1 MFPNTKKNQE
11 KLFKPFL
18 QTGRLDCWGFFLVLK
33 TFFFVPKYDKILS
46 DRLCWCLALLTEIRI
61 VKKSWRAGLVV
72 CNPAQFL
79 RGIFSGQMN
88 TTLPKIEGRPLCSVV
103 LSACYHTAPLWWAE
117 TDNHLC
123 RSESSRKWRRTK
135 LCWKRPGC
143 FLLLCLLKWVRERD
157 VKWKLPPMWLL
168 KHVKDFV
175 SVWWWCRS
183 AGIHAQLQITSFSVA
198 ETCYSFLFFLW
209 SALKWD
215 THTHVFKWPWLCLR
229 SDNRVMAE
237 QAEPSGFCAYVGIK
251 NQIVTKGNWK
261 RSRRQIWNRFVR
273 IAVMIEARPAGLS
286 QMKEVSMVVRG
297 TDDNSNYWWDISG
310 IPLSRLVELWNRR
323 TAGHIHQ
330 TALS

>member
-1 MFPNTKKNQE
+1 MTLVTVLCVSKYKKKKKNQE

-18 QTGRLDCWGFFLVLK
+18 QTGRLDCCFLFLVLK

-103 LSACYHTAPLWWAE
+103 LSACYHTAPMWWAE

-143 FLLLCLLKWVRERD
+143 FLLLCLLKWVRERREMKTSSD
-157 VKWKLPPMWLL
+157 VAAQTCKRFCVCLMM
-168 KHVKDFV
+168 V
-175 SVWWWCRS
+175 SISGHSC
-183 AGIHAQLQITSFSVA
+183 SVA
-198 ETCYSFLFFLW
+198 DNIFFCCWDMLFFPVFSLVCTEVGH
-209 SALKWD
+209 
-215 THTHVFKWPWLCLR
+215 THT
-229 SDNRVMAE
+229 
-237 QAEPSGFCAYVGIK
+237 
-251 NQIVTKGNWK
+251 
-261 RSRRQIWNRFVR
+261 RF
-273 IAVMIEARPAGLS
+273 
-286 QMKEVSMVVRG
+286 
-297 TDDNSNYWWDISG
+297 
-310 IPLSRLVELWNRR
+310 
-323 TAGHIHQ
+323 
-330 TALS
+330 